1 MNCSHRVW
9 SCHSE
14 HCHAFFSQPLSLTS
28 FVRIPGMSLL
38 PLSQA
43 FTIYEEG
50 VSDQRHRITALHSIV
65 GTLHRC
71 HVFGTENRDALV
83 QNAAAYAARLLKR
96 GDQCKAVCACSHLSW
111 QVGECWCRGFLVG
124 LFPI

>member
-1 MNCSHRVW
+1 MSYP
-9 SCHSE
+9 SCLD
-14 HCHAFFSQPLSLTS
+14 AWD
-28 FVRIPGMSLL
+28 VL
-38 PLSQA
+38 PPRPQA

-50 VSDQRHRITALHSIV
+50 VSDQRHRITALHSII

-71 HVFGTENRDALV
+71 HVFGAENRDALV

-111 QVGECWCRGFLVG
+111 QVGERRL
-124 LFPI
+124 LYIIDL